1 VSESNFT
8 TKFLKIFG
16 IDNRGHNRRD
26 PLNVWVPL
34 VSIVLALIVSMI
46 VIAASGRNP
55 FRAYALLFGDS
66 GLIPGGAA
74 WRREFAELLIKSA
87 MYIATGLSVALAF
100 KGGLFNIGAEGQ
112 FWVGAIVAT
121 FFGYWAP
128 VAHTFGAMYAAL
140 GSFGWIAQLL
150 HGAICI
156 IMGMLAGGAWAA
168 VAGFLYVK
176 RGVNIVIGTIM
187 LNWIAWFL
195 ITSWLVTFNGPMT
208 PASQTFTFGSFYV
221 ADTAKLLR
229 IMMPTRLNTSIL
241 LVLLAAYATWF
252 LLYKTTIGYE
262 IRAIGYTA
270 NIGMET
276 PRAQGINIS
285 RRIMQLMTISG
296 ALAGLGGCFFIL
308 GMQYQ
313 FPGTAIMGYGWTGIG
328 VALIGQSEPL
338 GVVLAGLFI
347 GALRTGAT
355 SMQVANIPKT
365 FSNIIEGL
373 AVGFIALQ
381 VAVRYY
387 LVKIIQHRR
396 ARRAPPAG
404 QEAAV

>member
-1 VSESNFT
+1 MSESNFT
-8 TKFLKIFG
+8 NRFLKVFG
-16 IDNRGHNRRD
+16 IENHGHAKRD

-34 VSIVLALIVSMI
+34 VSIALALILGMI

-66 GLIPGGAA
+66 GLIPGGPA

-121 FFGYWAP
+121 FFGYWTP

-140 GSFGWIAQLL
+140 GSLGWIAQLL
-150 HGAICI
+150 HGTVCI
-156 IMGMLAGGAWAA
+156 VMGMLAGGAWAA
-168 VAGFLYVK
+168 VAGYLYVK

-195 ITSWLVTFNGPMT
+195 ITSWLVTGPMT
-208 PASQTFTFGSFYV
+208 PPAQTFTSGTFYV
-221 ADTAKLLR
+221 ADTAKLFR

-241 LVLLAAYATWF
+241 LVLIAAYATWF

-270 NIGMET
+270 NIGMEA
-276 PRAQGINIS
+276 PRAQGINING
-285 RRIMQLMTISG
+285 RVMQLMFFSG
-296 ALAGLGGCFFIL
+296 ALAALGGTFFIL

-313 FPGTAIMGYGWTGIG
+313 FPNTAIMGYGWTGIT
-328 VALIGQSEPL
+328 VALIGQAEPL

-365 FSNIIEGL
+365 FSNIIEGM

-387 LVKIIQHRR
+387 MVKIFQRR
-396 ARRAPPAG
+396 RSPKNPPAD
-404 QEAAV
+404 QEAAA

>member
-1 VSESNFT
+1 VSEGNFT
-8 TKFLKIFG
+8 TKFLKVFG
-16 IDNRGHNRRD
+16 IDNQGHNRRD

-34 VSIVLALIVSMI
+34 ISVGLALIVGMI

-100 KGGLFNIGAEGQ
+100 KGGVFNIGAEGQ

-121 FFGYWAP
+121 FFGYWTP
-128 VAHTFGAMYAAL
+128 VAHTFGTMYVAL

-156 IMGMLAGGAWAA
+156 IMGMLGGGAWAA
-168 VAGFLYVK
+168 VAGYLYVK

-195 ITSWLVTFNGPMT
+195 ITSWLVLGPMT
-208 PASQTFTFGSFYV
+208 PPSQTFTSGSFYV
-221 ADTAKLLR
+221 TDTAKLLR

-241 LVLLAAYATWF
+241 LVLLATYATWF

-270 NIGMET
+270 NIGMEA
-276 PRAQGINIS
+276 PRAQGINVS
-285 RRIMQLMTISG
+285 RRILQLMFFSG
-296 ALAGLGGCFFIL
+296 SLAALGGSFFIL
-308 GMQYQ
+308 GLTYQ
-313 FPGTAIMGYGWTGIG
+313 FPNTATMGYGWTGIG
-328 VALIGQSEPL
+328 IALIGQSEPL

-365 FSNIIEGL
+365 FSNIIEGMT
-373 AVGFIALQ
+373 VGFIALQ

-387 LVKIIQHRR
+387 LVKIIQRR
-396 ARRAPPAG
+396 RTRTDPPAD
-404 QEAAV
+404 QEAAA

>member
-8 TKFLKIFG
+8 TKFLKVFG
-16 IDNRGHNRRD
+16 IDNQGHNRRD
-26 PLNVWVPL
+26 PLIIWVPL
-34 VSIVLALIVSMI
+34 ISVGLALIVGMI

-128 VAHTFGAMYAAL
+128 VAHTFGTMYAAL

-168 VAGFLYVK
+168 VAGYLYIK

-195 ITSWLVTFNGPMT
+195 ITSWLVTGPMT
-208 PASQTFTFGSFYV
+208 PPSQTFTSGTFYV

-270 NIGMET
+270 NIGMEA
-276 PRAQGINIS
+276 PRAQGINVS
-285 RRIMQLMTISG
+285 RRILQLMFFSG
-296 ALAGLGGCFFIL
+296 SLAALGGSFFIL
-308 GMQYQ
+308 GLQYQ
-313 FPGTAIMGYGWTGIG
+313 FPNTATMGYGWTGIG
-328 VALIGQSEPL
+328 IALIGQSEPL

-365 FSNIIEGL
+365 FSNIIEGMT
-373 AVGFIALQ
+373 VGFIALQ

-387 LVKIIQHRR
+387 LVKIIQRR
-396 ARRAPPAG
+396 RTRTNPPAD
-404 QEAAV
+404 QEDAA

>member
-1 VSESNFT
+1 VSGNNLT
-8 TKFLKIFG
+8 NKFLKVFG
-16 IDNRGHNRRD
+16 IENHGHNRRD
-26 PLNVWVPL
+26 PLKILVPL
-34 VSIVLALIVSMI
+34 VSIALALILGMI

-66 GLIPGGAA
+66 GLIPGGSA

-87 MYIATGLSVALAF
+87 MYIATGLSIALAF

-121 FFGYWAP
+121 FFGYWTP

-140 GSFGWIAQLL
+140 GSLGWIAQLL
-150 HGAICI
+150 HGAVCI

-168 VAGFLYVK
+168 VAGYLYVK

-195 ITSWLVTFNGPMT
+195 ITSWLVTGPMT
-208 PASQTFTFGSFYV
+208 PPSQTFTSGTFYV
-221 ADTAKLLR
+221 ADTAKLFR

-241 LVLLAAYATWF
+241 LVLIAAYATWF

-270 NIGMET
+270 NIGMEA
-276 PRAQGINIS
+276 PRAQGININ
-285 RRIMQLMTISG
+285 RRVMQLMFFSG
-296 ALAGLGGCFFIL
+296 ALAALGGTFFIL

-313 FPGTAIMGYGWTGIG
+313 FPNTAIMGYGWTGIT
-328 VALIGQSEPL
+328 VALIGQAEPL

-355 SMQVANIPKT
+355 SIQVANIPKT
-365 FSNIIEGL
+365 FSDIIEGM
-373 AVGFIALQ
+373 AVGFIAMQ

-396 ARRAPPAG
+396 TRSNPPAD
-404 QEAAV
+404 QEAAA

>member
-1 VSESNFT
+1 MSENSGTN
-8 TKFLKIFG
+8 KFLRIFG
-16 IDNRGHNRRD
+16 IDSQGRKRRD

-34 VSIVLALIVSMI
+34 ISIALALVVGMI
-46 VIAASGRNP
+46 VIAVSGRNP

-66 GLIPGGAA
+66 GLIPGGSA
-74 WRREFAELLIKSA
+74 WPREFAELLIKSA
-87 MYIATGLSVALAF
+87 MYIATGLAIALAF

-121 FFGYWAP
+121 FFGYWSP
-128 VAHTFGAMYAAL
+128 VAGAFGNMATAL
-140 GSFGWIAQLL
+140 GSMAWIAQLL

-156 IMGMLAGGAWAA
+156 ILGMLAGGAWAA
-168 VAGFLYVK
+168 FAGFLYVK

-195 ITSWLVTFNGPMT
+195 ITNWLVTGPMT
-208 PASQTFTFGSFYV
+208 PPTQTFTSGTYYV
-221 ADTAKLLR
+221 ADTAKLFR
-229 IMMPTRLNTSIL
+229 IMMPTRLNTSII

-262 IRAIGYTA
+262 IRAIGHTA
-270 NIGMET
+270 NIGMEA
-276 PRAQGINIS
+276 PRAQGINVN
-285 RRIMQLMTISG
+285 RRIVQMMFFSG
-296 ALAGLGGCFFIL
+296 CLAAMGGCFFIL

-313 FPGTAIMGYGWTGIG
+313 FPNTATMGYGWTGIG
-328 VALIGQSEPL
+328 VALIGQSEPI

-387 LVKIIQHRR
+387 LVKFLQRRR
-396 ARRAPPAG
+396 AHADPPAE
-404 QEAAV
+404 QEAAA

>member
-1 VSESNFT
+1 MSESNFT
-8 TKFLKIFG
+8 TKFLKLFG
-16 IDNRGHNRRD
+16 IDNQGHSRRD
-26 PLNVWVPL
+26 HLNIWVPL
-34 VSIVLALIVSMI
+34 ISVGLALILGMI

-55 FRAYALLFGDS
+55 FQAYGLLFGDS
-66 GLIPGGAA
+66 GLIPGGPA

-121 FFGYWAP
+121 FFGYWSP
-128 VAHTFGAMYAAL
+128 VAHTFGAMYITL

-168 VAGFLYVK
+168 VAGYLYVK

-195 ITSWLVTFNGPMT
+195 ITSWLVIGPMT
-208 PASQTFTFGSFYV
+208 PPSQTFTSGTFYV

-270 NIGMET
+270 NIGMEA

-285 RRIMQLMTISG
+285 RRIMQLMFLSG
-296 ALAGLGGCFFIL
+296 ALAALGGTFFIL

-313 FPGTAIMGYGWTGIG
+313 FPNTAIMGYGWTGIAI
-328 VALIGQSEPL
+328 ALIGQSEPM

-365 FSNIIEGL
+365 FSDIIEGM
-373 AVGFIALQ
+373 AVGFIAMQ

-396 ARRAPPAG
+396 ARRDPPAD
-404 QEAAV
+404 QEAAA

>member
-16 IDNRGHNRRD
+16 IDNQGHNRRD
-26 PLNVWVPL
+26 PLNVLVPL
-34 VSIVLALIVSMI
+34 ISVGLALIVGMI
-46 VIAASGRNP
+46 VIAASGRDP

-121 FFGYWAP
+121 FFGYWTP
-128 VAHTFGAMYAAL
+128 VAHTFGAMYVAL
-140 GSFGWIAQLL
+140 GTFGWIAQLL

-168 VAGFLYVK
+168 VAGYLYVK

-195 ITSWLVTFNGPMT
+195 ITSWLVLGPMT
-208 PASQTFTFGSFYV
+208 PPSQTFTSGSFYV
-221 ADTAKLLR
+221 TDTAKLLR

-276 PRAQGINIS
+276 PRAQGINVS
-285 RRIMQLMTISG
+285 RRILQLMFFSG
-296 ALAGLGGCFFIL
+296 SLAALGGSFFIL
-308 GMQYQ
+308 GLTYQ
-313 FPGTAIMGYGWTGIG
+313 FPNTATMGYGWTGIG
-328 VALIGQSEPL
+328 IALIGQSEPL

-365 FSNIIEGL
+365 FSNIIEGMT
-373 AVGFIALQ
+373 VGFIALQ

-387 LVKIIQHRR
+387 LVKIIQRR
-396 ARRAPPAG
+396 RTRTDPPTD
-404 QEAAV
+404 QEAAA

>member
-8 TKFLKIFG
+8 TKFLKVFG
-16 IDNRGHNRRD
+16 IDNQGHNRRD

-34 VSIVLALIVSMI
+34 ISVGLALIVGMI

-55 FRAYALLFGDS
+55 FQAYALLFGDS

-100 KGGLFNIGAEGQ
+100 KGGVFNIGAEGQ

-121 FFGYWAP
+121 FFGYWTP
-128 VAHTFGAMYAAL
+128 VAHTFGTMYVAL

-168 VAGFLYVK
+168 VAGYLYVK

-195 ITSWLVTFNGPMT
+195 ITSWLVLGPMT
-208 PASQTFTFGSFYV
+208 PPSQTFTSGSFYV
-221 ADTAKLLR
+221 TDTAKLLR

-276 PRAQGINIS
+276 PRAQGINVS
-285 RRIMQLMTISG
+285 RRILQLMFFSG
-296 ALAGLGGCFFIL
+296 SLAALGGSFFIL
-308 GMQYQ
+308 GLTYQ
-313 FPGTAIMGYGWTGIG
+313 FPNTATMGYGWTGIG
-328 VALIGQSEPL
+328 IALIGQSEPL

-365 FSNIIEGL
+365 FSNIIEGMT
-373 AVGFIALQ
+373 VGFIALQ

-387 LVKIIQHRR
+387 LVKIIQRR
-396 ARRAPPAG
+396 RTRTDPPAD
-404 QEAAV
+404 QEAAA

>member
-8 TKFLKIFG
+8 TKFLKVFG
-16 IDNRGHNRRD
+16 IDNQGHNRRD

-34 VSIVLALIVSMI
+34 ISVGLALIVGMI

-66 GLIPGGAA
+66 GLIPGRAA

-100 KGGLFNIGAEGQ
+100 KGGVFNIGAEGQ

-121 FFGYWAP
+121 FFGYWTP
-128 VAHTFGAMYAAL
+128 VAHTFGTMYVAL

-150 HGAICI
+150 HGGICI

-168 VAGFLYVK
+168 VAGYLYVK

-195 ITSWLVTFNGPMT
+195 ITSWLVLGPMT
-208 PASQTFTFGSFYV
+208 PPSQTFTSGSFYV
-221 ADTAKLLR
+221 TDTAKLLR

-276 PRAQGINIS
+276 PRAQGINVS
-285 RRIMQLMTISG
+285 RRILQLMFFSG
-296 ALAGLGGCFFIL
+296 SLAALGGSFFIL
-308 GMQYQ
+308 GLTYQ
-313 FPGTAIMGYGWTGIG
+313 FPNTATMGYGWTGIG
-328 VALIGQSEPL
+328 IALIGQSEPL

-365 FSNIIEGL
+365 FSNIIEGMT
-373 AVGFIALQ
+373 VGFIALQ

-387 LVKIIQHRR
+387 LVKIIQRR
-396 ARRAPPAG
+396 RTRTDPPAD
-404 QEAAV
+404 QEAAA

>member
-1 VSESNFT
+1 MSDNNITNRV
-8 TKFLKIFG
+8 LKAFG
-16 IDNRGHNRRD
+16 INGQGHNRRD

-34 VSIVLALIVSMI
+34 ISIGLALVVGMI

-55 FRAYALLFGDS
+55 FQAYKLLFGDS
-66 GLIPGGAA
+66 GLIPGGPA
-74 WRREFAELLIKSA
+74 WKREFAELLIKSA
-87 MYIATGLSVALAF
+87 MYIATGLAIALAF

-121 FFGYWAP
+121 FFGYWTP
-128 VAHTFGAMYAAL
+128 VAHTFGAMYTAL
-140 GSFGWIAQLL
+140 GSLGWIAQLL

-156 IMGMLAGGAWAA
+156 IMAMIAGGIWAALAGY
-168 VAGFLYVK
+168 LYVK
-176 RGVNIVIGTIM
+176 RGVHIVIGSIM

-195 ITSWLVTFNGPMT
+195 ITNWLVLGPMT
-208 PASQTFTFGSFYV
+208 PPSQTFTSGTFYV
-221 ADTAKLLR
+221 TETAKLLR
-229 IMMPTRLNTSIL
+229 IMMPTRLNTSII
-241 LVLLAAYATWF
+241 LVLIAAYATWF

-270 NIGMET
+270 NIGSEA
-276 PRAQGINIS
+276 PRAQGINVGK
-285 RRIMQLMTISG
+285 RIMQMMFMSG
-296 ALAGLGGCFFIL
+296 CLAALGGSFFIL

-313 FPGTAIMGYGWTGIG
+313 FPNTATMGYGWTGIG
-328 VALIGQSEPL
+328 IALIGQSEPL
-338 GVVLAGLFI
+338 GVILSGLFI

-387 LVKIIQHRR
+387 LVKIIQRR
-396 ARRAPPAG
+396 RTHTDAPAEK
-404 QEAAV
+404 EAAV

>member
-8 TKFLKIFG
+8 TKFLKVFG
-16 IDNRGHNRRD
+16 IDNREHNRRD
-26 PLNVWVPL
+26 PLNIWVPL
-34 VSIVLALIVSMI
+34 ISVGLALILGMI

-66 GLIPGGAA
+66 GLIPGGAS
-74 WRREFAELLIKSA
+74 WRREFAELLLKSA

-128 VAHTFGAMYAAL
+128 VAHTFGAMSVAL

-150 HGAICI
+150 HGTICI

-168 VAGFLYVK
+168 VAGYLYVK

-195 ITSWLVTFNGPMT
+195 ITSWLVIGPMT
-208 PASQTFTFGSFYV
+208 PPSQTFTSGTFYV
-221 ADTAKLLR
+221 ADTAKLFR

-270 NIGMET
+270 NIGMEA
-276 PRAQGINIS
+276 PRVQGINVN
-285 RRIMQLMTISG
+285 RRILQLMFFSG
-296 ALAGLGGCFFIL
+296 ALAALGGSFFIL

-313 FPGTAIMGYGWTGIG
+313 FPNTAIQEYGITGIG
-328 VALIGQSEPL
+328 IALLGQSEPL

-347 GALRTGAT
+347 GALRNGAT
-355 SMQVANIPKT
+355 SMQIANIPKT
-365 FSNIIEGL
+365 FSDIIEGM

-387 LVKIIQHRR
+387 LVKFLQRR
-396 ARRAPPAG
+396 RTRTKPPAD
-404 QEAAV
+404 QEAAA

>member
-8 TKFLKIFG
+8 TKFLKAFG
-16 IDNRGHNRRD
+16 IDNQGHNRRD
-26 PLNVWVPL
+26 PLNIWVPL
-34 VSIVLALIVSMI
+34 ISVGLALIVGMI

-55 FRAYALLFGDS
+55 LRAYALLFGDS
-66 GLIPGGAA
+66 GLIPGGTA

-87 MYIATGLSVALAF
+87 MFIATGLSVALAF

-121 FFGYWAP
+121 FFGYWTP
-128 VAHTFGAMYAAL
+128 VAHTFGAMSVAL

-150 HGAICI
+150 HGSICI

-168 VAGFLYVK
+168 VAGILYVK

-195 ITSWLVTFNGPMT
+195 ITSWLVIGPMT
-208 PASQTFTFGSFYV
+208 PPSQTFTSGTFYV
-221 ADTAKLLR
+221 VDTAKLFR

-241 LVLLAAYATWF
+241 LVLLATYATWF

-270 NIGMET
+270 NIGMEA
-276 PRAQGINIS
+276 PRAQGINVN
-285 RRIMQLMTISG
+285 RRILQLMFFSG
-296 ALAGLGGCFFIL
+296 ALAALGGSFFIL
-308 GMQYQ
+308 GLQYQ
-313 FPGTAIMGYGWTGIG
+313 FPNTAIMEYGWTGIG
-328 VALIGQSEPL
+328 IALLGQSEPL

-347 GALRTGAT
+347 GALRNGAT
-355 SMQVANIPKT
+355 SMQIANIPKT
-365 FSNIIEGL
+365 FSDMIEGM

-387 LVKIIQHRR
+387 LVKIIQRR
-396 ARRAPPAG
+396 RTRTNPPAD
-404 QEAAV
+404 QEAAA